1 MMMPRSVL
9 LIDDDA
15 ALRMLYRFNL
25 EASGLTVVEAA
36 DGESALR
43 LLSKDLPDVILLDV
57 MMPGIDGWEVARR
70 LADDART
77 RSLPIIFISARADD
91 AALAQGRELGAVGY
105 LTKPFNPVTLSE
117 QIEDFVAAA
126 HSIAASGSDD

>member
-1 MMMPRSVL
+1 MVPRRVL
-9 LIDDDA
+9 LIDDDD

-25 EASGLTVVEAA
+25 EASGLTVLEAA
-36 DGESALR
+36 DGETALR
-43 LLSKDLPDVILLDV
+43 LLSEDLPDVILLDV

-77 RSLPIIFISARADD
+77 CCLPVIFISARADD

-126 HSIAASGSDD
+126 QSIAVSCSDD

>member
-117 QIEDFVAAA
+117 QIEDFVVAA